1 MMSAVS
7 SNNHQHV
14 QQAMPQQSQPM
25 TNASPSNCALYIGE
39 LHNDVN
45 EAALYQFIAT
55 AGVSIISARVCR
67 STSTK
72 KSLNYGYLNF
82 QCKEDA
88 DKAMEALNYTNLMG
102 KPVRIMYCQR
112 DPSLRKSGKGNI
124 IIKKLHKNIQPRILL
139 DIIKRIGNVLSLSLK
154 LDSESDDQNA
164 YIQFENEENASMAV
178 KVLDGT
184 LLSGNAIEVSLF
196 KAQKE
201 EFERRD
207 MKDETF
213 VNCYV
218 KNLPKEQFKSDSDLK
233 EYFSSVGEITSCK
246 LVRDF
251 SGAPT
256 GAGFVCYGAH
266 ESAVRACSEFDGKE
280 LDKSEEGKPLI
291 FSRFMRKNERFQVL
305 KDKFDGMKVSKRP
318 NNNVYIKNLDNTVTD
333 ETLHKEFAQ
342 FGPIISAKVMT
353 HENGQSRGF
362 GFVSYENP
370 KDAAT
375 AIEKKHNTY
384 YFSKPLHCEWA
395 QKKEDRQMNLRNQFR
410 ISPQYIVG
418 PQSMQYM
425 MRQPNSFFPQQSFMN
440 MPPQGYQMFP
450 GNQQHRH
457 NNKNYQVNSY
467 NNRHNNH
474 YSNGQSNS
482 MNDKSDQMMRMN
494 NRNFNSKHQ
503 NSSQMQ
509 QNKMQQPTS
518 TALTDQEKNNY
529 GYEFMAMIRKFDN
542 PDLSAKQH
550 KIIGIFLDAGHEQCK
565 RMLDNPELF
574 KHSCEQ
580 VLEKLNEDQRY
591 AHQPQ

>member
-1 MMSAVS
+1 MA
-7 SNNHQHV
+7 
-14 QQAMPQQSQPM
+14 
-25 TNASPSNCALYIGE
+25 TASPSNCALYIGE

-102 KPVRIMYCQR
+102 KPVRMMYCQR

-124 IIKKLHKNIQPRILL
+124 IIKNLSINVQPRILL
-139 DIIKRIGNVLSLSLK
+139 DVMKRIGNVLSLSMK
-154 LDSESDDQNA
+154 PEPNGKTQNA
-164 YIQFENEENASMAV
+164 YIQFEDEANATTACQA
-178 KVLDGT
+178 LDGT
-184 LLSGNAIEVSLF
+184 VLSDAPIKVSKF
-196 KAQKE
+196 VAQKE
-201 EFERRD
+201 KFERRD

-218 KNLPKEQFKSDSDLK
+218 KNLPKEKFQTEEDLVK
-233 EYFSSVGEITSCK
+233 YFGTIGDITSSK
-246 LVRDF
+246 LVRDS

-256 GAGFVCYGAH
+256 GAGFVCYGSH
-266 ESAVRACSEFDGKE
+266 ESAVKACTEFDGKVIDE
-280 LDKSEEGKPLI
+280 SPDSKPLI

-318 NNNVYIKNLDNTVTD
+318 NNNVYIKNLDSTVTD
-333 ETLHKEFAQ
+333 ETLHKEFSQ
-342 FGPIISAKVMT
+342 FGPIISAKIMT

-410 ISPQYIVG
+410 MSPQYIVG

-425 MRQPNSFFPQQSFMN
+425 MRQPGSFFPQPSFMN
-440 MPPQGYQMFP
+440 MPQGFQMFP
-450 GNQQHRH
+450 GNQQARP
-457 NNKNYQVNSY
+457 NKNFAVNNY
-467 NNRHNNH
+467 RQNH
-474 YSNGQSNS
+474 FSHPNGGPNS
-482 MNDKSDQMMRMN
+482 MNDKNDHIMRMKS
-494 NRNFNSKHQ
+494 RNMNPQHQ
-503 NSSQMQ
+503 NSPQMQ
-509 QNKMQQPTS
+509 QHKPQQQATP
-518 TALTDQEKNNY
+518 LKEHEKNHI
-529 GYEFMAMIRKFDN
+529 GYEFMEMIRKIDN
-542 PDLSAKQH
+542 PDLQAKKN
-550 KIIGIFLDAGHEQCK
+550 KIVGIFLEAGYEHCK
-565 RMLDNPELF
+565 RLVDNPEIF

-580 VLEKLNEDQRY
+580 ILERVGDDQRFS
-591 AHQPQ
+591 HQQ